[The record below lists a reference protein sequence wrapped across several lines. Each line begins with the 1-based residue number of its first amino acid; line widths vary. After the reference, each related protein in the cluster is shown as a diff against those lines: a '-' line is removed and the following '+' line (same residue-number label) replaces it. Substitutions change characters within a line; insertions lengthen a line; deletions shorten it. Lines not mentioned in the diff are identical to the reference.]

1 MEGDNKEM
9 IEDITSLKIKG
20 GIFETETDLPI
31 FEKEKP
37 NNPEQKFSLIYGK
50 NGSGKSTISRGFR
63 KITGAEELQIESME
77 LLDADGSTIVVSEE
91 EKNGIYVFNEEFIED
106 NIKIDDDGLNAIVVM
121 GAVKDVD
128 DKIKKIQPTYEKS
141 LSEVQAQQEVLN
153 KYLDIGNVLCPEYYI
168 NEMQKV
174 LKGDNSWAS
183 RDARIHEKKTN
194 SQVRRDTY
202 TQFVGLHPTKNRDE
216 LIVVYDAT
224 MKKLEAAKSGSKRIE
239 TAVPTLKTFEDKEN
253 DIVNLLKEKIEK
265 PVLSEREKSLFHIL
279 QDNNGNQ
286 RLTNI
291 KTYFAGSQKTTCPFC
306 FQDVDEKY
314 ADDLVQSIE
323 KILSKKV
330 EEHQGKLLKARLS
343 IFEVNLVAF
352 NELSP
357 EKVKE
362 CETKIGVLNSSIE
375 QVNELIN
382 QKIENVY
389 EPILNEGFCLKNKY
403 DECVASLEEL
413 EKARKDY
420 NEKATDTKPLI
431 NELTD
436 VNNEIAYYDLKELYE
451 KYQKQIAEKKT
462 EEEKSNK
469 LNQTANDLRK
479 QIEVLEQEKKNAR
492 IAMKAINDDL
502 AYIFFSKTR
511 LRIDYDHD
519 KYVLY
524 SHERLVE
531 PGNVSVGERNA
542 IGLCYFFNRIMENKD
557 EEKVFN
563 SKYLLVIDDPVSSFD
578 MENRIGILSY
588 LKYKLGQY
596 LKGNDKSKFLLFT
609 HDMQTFYDMR
619 HFVLELLSSKYCV
632 SENKAS
638 KYVRDW
644 ELKNTSVDKID
655 IQKRNEYTALLGTVF
670 DYAKEIDAQYSVSIG
685 NVMRKVMEAFGTF
698 VYKKG
703 MSQLSTDESIMANL
717 SKEDQTY
724 YENLMYRLVLNTGSH
739 MEEKVKTIDDMN
751 FFDYISDADKQ
762 RTARD
767 VICFLYKINPLHVK
781 AHLQDKEN
789 AIEII
794 EAWCK
799 AISV

>member
-1 MEGDNKEM
+1 M
-9 IEDITSLKIKG
+9 IEDIASIKIKG
-20 GIFETETDLPI
+20 GIFEAETDLPI
-31 FEKEKP
+31 FVRENPK
-37 NNPEQKFSLIYGK
+37 NPEQRFSLIYGK

-63 KITGAEELQIESME
+63 KITGAEEPQIESAE
-77 LLDADGSTIVVSEE
+77 VLDASGSTIPVSED
-91 EKNGIYVFNEEFIED
+91 KKDSIYVFNEEFIED
-106 NIKIDDDGLNAIVVM
+106 NIRIDDDGLNAIVVM

-128 DKIKKIQPTYEKS
+128 DEIKKIQPTYKKCLAEA
-141 LSEVQAQQEVLN
+141 QAQQEVLN
-153 KYLDIGNVLCPEYYI
+153 KYLDAENDFCPEYYI

-183 RDARIHEKKTN
+183 RDAKIRNNKTN
-194 SQVRRDTY
+194 SKVRRNTY
-202 TQFVGLHPTKNRDE
+202 SQFIRLLPTKSRDE
-216 LIVVYDAT
+216 LILVYDAM

-239 TAVPTLKTFEDKEN
+239 TTVPTLKSFADTEN

-265 PVLSEREKSLFHIL
+265 PILTEREKSLFHIL
-279 QDNNGNQ
+279 QEDCGNQ
-286 RLTNI
+286 SLTNI
-291 KTYFAGSQKTTCPFC
+291 RTHFAGPQKTTCPFC

-330 EEHQGKLLKARLS
+330 EEHQDKLLRAKLS
-343 IFEVNLVAF
+343 IFDLNLMAF
-352 NELSP
+352 NELSQ

-362 CETKIGVLNSSIE
+362 CEKKIEALNSLIE
-375 QVNELIN
+375 QVNELIDR
-382 QKIENVY
+382 KIENVY
-389 EPILNEGFCLKNKY
+389 NPILNEGFCLKNKY
-403 DECVASLEEL
+403 DECLASLEEL
-413 EKARKDY
+413 EKARKEF
-420 NEKATDTKPLI
+420 NEKATDTTPLI
-431 NELTD
+431 NELIK
-436 VNNEIAYYDLKELYE
+436 VNNEIAYYDLKEPHEKYE
-451 KYQKQIAEKKT
+451 KRL
-462 EEEKSNK
+462 EEKEIEEDKSKK
-469 LNQTANDLRK
+469 LNQRVNALKK
-479 QIEVLEQEKKNAR
+479 QIDELEQEKKNAR

-557 EEKVFN
+557 EEEVFN

-596 LKGNDKSKFLLFT
+596 LKGNDKSKFLLLT

-619 HFVLELLSSKYCV
+619 HFMLELLSLKYGC
-632 SENKAS
+632 SEGKAGKYARNLELENKNIATID
-638 KYVRDW
+638 VR
-644 ELKNTSVDKID
+644 
-655 IQKRNEYTALLGTVF
+655 KRSEYTVLLGTVF
-670 DYAKEIDAQYSVSIG
+670 DYAKEIDSQYSVSIG

-703 MSQLSTDESIMANL
+703 MSQLSIDKNIMSNF
-717 SKEDQTY
+717 SKEDQAY

-781 AHLQDKEN
+781 AHLQDKED
-789 AIEII
+789 AVETIET
-794 EAWCK
+794 WCK

>member
-1 MEGDNKEM
+1 
-9 IEDITSLKIKG
+9 
-20 GIFETETDLPI
+20 
-31 FEKEKP
+31 
-37 NNPEQKFSLIYGK
+37 
-50 NGSGKSTISRGFR
+50 
-63 KITGAEELQIESME
+63 ME
-77 LLDADGSTIVVSEE
+77 LLDADGSTIEVCEE
-91 EKNGIYVFNEEFIED
+91 EKNNTYVFNEEFIED
-106 NIKIDDDGLNAIVVM
+106 NIKIEDDGLSAIVVM

-128 DKIKKIQPTYEKS
+128 DNIKQIQPTYEKS
-141 LSEVQAQQEVLN
+141 LSEAQAQKEVFN
-153 KYLDIGNVLCPEYYI
+153 KYSDSDNNLCPEYYI
-168 NEMQKV
+168 NKMQEA

-183 RDARIHEKKTN
+183 RDAKIRNNKTN
-194 SQVRRDTY
+194 SKVRRNTY
-202 TQFVGLHPTKNRDE
+202 TQFVELHPTKSRDE
-216 LIVVYDAT
+216 LVLVYDAT

-239 TAVPTLKTFEDKEN
+239 TVVPTLETFEDTEN

-279 QDNNGNQ
+279 QDDNGNQ
-286 RLTNI
+286 KLTNI
-291 KTYFAGSQKTTCPFC
+291 KNHFTGPQKISCPFC

-389 EPILNEGFCLKNKY
+389 KPILNEGFCLKNKY

-413 EKARKDY
+413 EEARKSF
-420 NEKATDTKPLI
+420 NEKTTATKPLI
-431 NELTD
+431 KELTN

-479 QIEVLEQEKKNAR
+479 KIEVLEQEKKNAR

-609 HDMQTFYDMR
+609 HDMR
-619 HFVLELLSSKYCV
+619 HFVLELLSSKYK
-632 SENKAS
+632 NGAS

-644 ELKNTSVDKID
+644 ELKNKSVDKID

-670 DYAKEIDAQYSVSIG
+670 DYADAEEIDTQYSVSIG

-703 MSQLSTDESIMANL
+703 MAQLSTDESIMANL
-717 SKEDQTY
+717 SKEDQAY

-751 FFDYISDADKQ
+751 FFDYISDADKR

-781 AHLQDKEN
+781 AHLQGKEN
-789 AIEII
+789 AVEKIEM
-794 EAWCK
+794 WCE
-799 AISV
+799 AISA

>member
-1 MEGDNKEM
+1 M
-9 IEDITSLKIKG
+9 IEDIASIKIKG

-31 FEKEKP
+31 FEKEKTQKP
-37 NNPEQKFSLIYGK
+37 NFSLIYGK

-63 KITGAEELQIESME
+63 KITGDEELQIESME
-77 LLDADGSTIVVSEE
+77 LLDADGSTIEVCEE
-91 EKNGIYVFNEEFIED
+91 EKNNTYVFNEEFIED
-106 NIKIDDDGLNAIVVM
+106 NIKIEDDGLSAIVVM

-128 DKIKKIQPTYEKS
+128 DNIKQIQPTYEKS
-141 LSEVQAQQEVLN
+141 LSEAQAQKEVFN
-153 KYLDIGNVLCPEYYI
+153 KYSDSDNNLCPEYYI
-168 NEMQKV
+168 NKMQEA

-183 RDARIHEKKTN
+183 RDAKIRNNKTN
-194 SQVRRDTY
+194 SKVRRNTY
-202 TQFVGLHPTKNRDE
+202 TQFVELHPTKSRDE
-216 LIVVYDAT
+216 LVLVYDAT

-239 TAVPTLKTFEDKEN
+239 TVVPTLETFEDIEN

-279 QDNNGNQ
+279 QDDNGNQ
-286 RLTNI
+286 KLTNI
-291 KTYFAGSQKTTCPFC
+291 KNHFTGPQKITCPFC

-389 EPILNEGFCLKNKY
+389 KPILNEGFCLKNKY

-413 EKARKDY
+413 EEARKSF
-420 NEKATDTKPLI
+420 NEKTTATKPLI
-431 NELTD
+431 KELTN

-479 QIEVLEQEKKNAR
+479 KIEVLEQEKKNAR

-524 SHERLVE
+524 SLERLVE

-619 HFVLELLSSKYCV
+619 HFVLELLSSKYK
-632 SENKAS
+632 NGAS

-644 ELKNTSVDKID
+644 ELKNKSVDKID

-670 DYAKEIDAQYSVSIG
+670 DYADAEEIDTQYSVSIG

-703 MSQLSTDESIMANL
+703 MAQLSTDESIMANL
-717 SKEDQTY
+717 SKEDQAY

-751 FFDYISDADKQ
+751 FFDYISDADKR

-781 AHLQDKEN
+781 AHLQGKEN
-789 AIEII
+789 AVEKIEM
-794 EAWCK
+794 WCE
-799 AISV
+799 AISA

>member
-1 MEGDNKEM
+1 M
-9 IEDITSLKIKG
+9 IEDIASIKIKG
-20 GIFETETDLPI
+20 GIFEAETDLPI
-31 FEKEKP
+31 FVRENPK
-37 NNPEQKFSLIYGK
+37 NPEQRFSLIYGK

-63 KITGAEELQIESME
+63 KITGAEEPQIESAE
-77 LLDADGSTIVVSEE
+77 VLDASGSTIPVSED
-91 EKNGIYVFNEEFIED
+91 KKDSIYVFNEEFIED
-106 NIKIDDDGLNAIVVM
+106 NIRIDDDGLNAIVVM

-128 DKIKKIQPTYEKS
+128 DEIKKIQPTYEKC
-141 LSEVQAQQEVLN
+141 LAEAQAQQEVLN
-153 KYLDIGNVLCPEYYI
+153 KYLDAENDFCPEYYI

-183 RDARIHEKKTN
+183 RDAKIRNNKTN
-194 SQVRRDTY
+194 SKVRRNTY
-202 TQFVGLHPTKNRDE
+202 SQFIRLLPTKSRDE
-216 LIVVYDAT
+216 LILVYDAM

-239 TAVPTLKTFEDKEN
+239 TTVPTLKSFADTEN

-265 PVLSEREKSLFHIL
+265 PILTEREKSLFHIL
-279 QDNNGNQ
+279 QEDCGNQ
-286 RLTNI
+286 SLTNI
-291 KTYFAGSQKTTCPFC
+291 RTHFAGPQKTTCPFC

-330 EEHQGKLLKARLS
+330 EEHQDKLLRAKLS
-343 IFEVNLVAF
+343 IFDLNLMAF
-352 NELSP
+352 NELSQ

-362 CETKIGVLNSSIE
+362 CEKKIEALNSLIE
-375 QVNELIN
+375 QVNELIDR
-382 QKIENVY
+382 KIENVY
-389 EPILNEGFCLKNKY
+389 NPILNEGFCLKNKY
-403 DECVASLEEL
+403 DECLASLEEL
-413 EKARKDY
+413 EKARKEF
-420 NEKATDTKPLI
+420 NEKATDTTPLI
-431 NELTD
+431 NELIK
-436 VNNEIAYYDLKELYE
+436 VNNEIAYYDLKEPHEKYE
-451 KYQKQIAEKKT
+451 KRL
-462 EEEKSNK
+462 EEKEIEEDKSKK
-469 LNQTANDLRK
+469 LNQRVNALKK
-479 QIEVLEQEKKNAR
+479 QIDELEQEKKNAR

-557 EEKVFN
+557 EEEVFN

-596 LKGNDKSKFLLFT
+596 LKGNDKSKFLLLT

-619 HFVLELLSSKYCV
+619 HFMLELLSLKYGC
-632 SENKAS
+632 SEGKAGKYARNLELENKNIATID
-638 KYVRDW
+638 VR
-644 ELKNTSVDKID
+644 
-655 IQKRNEYTALLGTVF
+655 KRSEYTVLLGTVF
-670 DYAKEIDAQYSVSIG
+670 DYAKEIDSQYSVSIG

-703 MSQLSTDESIMANL
+703 MSQLSIDKNIMSNF
-717 SKEDQTY
+717 SKEDQAY

-781 AHLQDKEN
+781 AHLQDKED
-789 AIEII
+789 AVETIET
-794 EAWCK
+794 WCK

>member
-1 MEGDNKEM
+1 M
-9 IEDITSLKIKG
+9 IEDIASIKIKG
-20 GIFETETDLPI
+20 GIFEAETDLPI
-31 FEKEKP
+31 FVRENPK
-37 NNPEQKFSLIYGK
+37 NPEQRFSLIYGK

-63 KITGAEELQIESME
+63 KITGAEEPQIESAE
-77 LLDADGSTIVVSEE
+77 VLDASGSTIPVSED
-91 EKNGIYVFNEEFIED
+91 KKDSIYVFNEEFIED
-106 NIKIDDDGLNAIVVM
+106 NIRIDDDGLNAIVVM

-128 DKIKKIQPTYEKS
+128 DEIKKIQPTYEKC
-141 LSEVQAQQEVLN
+141 LAEAQAQQEVLN
-153 KYLDIGNVLCPEYYI
+153 KYLDAENDFCPEYYI

-183 RDARIHEKKTN
+183 RDAKIRNNKTN
-194 SQVRRDTY
+194 SKVRRNTY
-202 TQFVGLHPTKNRDE
+202 SQFIRLLPTKSRDE
-216 LIVVYDAT
+216 LILVYDAM
-224 MKKLEAAKSGSKRIE
+224 MKKLEVAKSGSKRIE
-239 TAVPTLKTFEDKEN
+239 TTVPTLKSFADTEN

-265 PVLSEREKSLFHIL
+265 PILTEREKSLFHIL
-279 QDNNGNQ
+279 QEDCGNQ
-286 RLTNI
+286 SLTNI
-291 KTYFAGSQKTTCPFC
+291 RTHFAGPQKTTCPFC

-330 EEHQGKLLKARLS
+330 EEHQDKLLRAKLS
-343 IFEVNLVAF
+343 IFDLNLMAF
-352 NELSP
+352 NELSQ

-362 CETKIGVLNSSIE
+362 CEKKIEALNSLIE
-375 QVNELIN
+375 QVNELIDR
-382 QKIENVY
+382 KIENVY
-389 EPILNEGFCLKNKY
+389 NPILNEGFCLKNKY
-403 DECVASLEEL
+403 DECLASLEEL
-413 EKARKDY
+413 EKARKEF
-420 NEKATDTKPLI
+420 NEKATDTTPLI
-431 NELTD
+431 NELIK
-436 VNNEIAYYDLKELYE
+436 VNNEIAYYDLKEPHEKYE
-451 KYQKQIAEKKT
+451 KRL
-462 EEEKSNK
+462 EEKEIEEDKSKK
-469 LNQTANDLRK
+469 LNQRVNALKK
-479 QIEVLEQEKKNAR
+479 QIDELEQEKKNAR

-557 EEKVFN
+557 EEEVFN

-596 LKGNDKSKFLLFT
+596 LKGNDKSKFLLLT

-619 HFVLELLSSKYCV
+619 HFMLELLSLKYGC
-632 SENKAS
+632 SEGKAGKYARNLELENKNIATID
-638 KYVRDW
+638 VR
-644 ELKNTSVDKID
+644 
-655 IQKRNEYTALLGTVF
+655 KRSEYTVLLGTVF
-670 DYAKEIDAQYSVSIG
+670 DYAKEIDSQYSVSIG

-703 MSQLSTDESIMANL
+703 MSQLSIDKNIMSNF
-717 SKEDQTY
+717 SKEDQAY

-781 AHLQDKEN
+781 AHLQDKED
-789 AIEII
+789 AVETIET
-794 EAWCK
+794 WCK

>member
-1 MEGDNKEM
+1 MEGDNEDM
-9 IEDITSLKIKG
+9 IEDIASIKIRG

-31 FEKEKP
+31 FEKEKTQKP
-37 NNPEQKFSLIYGK
+37 NFSLIYGK

-63 KITGAEELQIESME
+63 KLTGDEELQIESME
-77 LLDADGSTIVVSEE
+77 LLDADGSTIEVCEE
-91 EKNGIYVFNEEFIED
+91 EKNNTYVFNEEFIED
-106 NIKIDDDGLNAIVVM
+106 NIKIEDDGLSAIVVM

-128 DKIKKIQPTYEKS
+128 DNIKQIQPTYEKS
-141 LSEVQAQQEVLN
+141 LSEAQAQKEVFN
-153 KYLDIGNVLCPEYYI
+153 KYSDSDNNLCPEYYI
-168 NEMQKV
+168 NKMQEA

-183 RDARIHEKKTN
+183 RDAKIRNNKTN
-194 SQVRRDTY
+194 SKVRRNTY
-202 TQFVGLHPTKNRDE
+202 TQFVELHPTKSRDE
-216 LIVVYDAT
+216 LVLVYDAT

-239 TAVPTLKTFEDKEN
+239 TVVPTLETFEDTEN

-279 QDNNGNQ
+279 QDDNGNQ
-286 RLTNI
+286 KLTNI
-291 KTYFAGSQKTTCPFC
+291 KNHFTGPQKISCPFC

-389 EPILNEGFCLKNKY
+389 KPILNEGFCLKNKY

-413 EKARKDY
+413 EEARKSF
-420 NEKATDTKPLI
+420 NEKTTATKPLI
-431 NELTD
+431 KELTN

-479 QIEVLEQEKKNAR
+479 KIEVLEQEKKNAR

-619 HFVLELLSSKYCV
+619 HFVLELLSSKYK
-632 SENKAS
+632 NGAS

-644 ELKNTSVDKID
+644 ELKNKSVDKID

-670 DYAKEIDAQYSVSIG
+670 DYADAEEIDTQYSVSIG

-703 MSQLSTDESIMANL
+703 MAQLSTDESIMANL
-717 SKEDQTY
+717 SKEDQAY

-751 FFDYISDADKQ
+751 FFDYISDADKR

-767 VICFLYKINPLHVK
+767 VICFLYKINSLHVK
-781 AHLQDKEN
+781 AHLQGKEN
-789 AIEII
+789 AVEKIEM
-794 EAWCK
+794 WCE
-799 AISV
+799 AISA

>member
-1 MEGDNKEM
+1 MEGDNEDM
-9 IEDITSLKIKG
+9 IEDIASIKIKG

-31 FEKEKP
+31 FEKEKTQKP
-37 NNPEQKFSLIYGK
+37 NFSLIYGK

-63 KITGAEELQIESME
+63 KITGDEELQIESME
-77 LLDADGSTIVVSEE
+77 LLDADGSTIEVCEE
-91 EKNGIYVFNEEFIED
+91 EKNNTYVFNEEFIED
-106 NIKIDDDGLNAIVVM
+106 NIKIEDDGLSAIVVM
-121 GAVKDVD
+121 GAVKDVA
-128 DKIKKIQPTYEKS
+128 DKIKQIQPTYEKS
-141 LSEVQAQQEVLN
+141 LSEAQAQKEVFN
-153 KYLDIGNVLCPEYYI
+153 KYSDSDNNLCPEYYI
-168 NEMQKV
+168 NKMQEA

-183 RDARIHEKKTN
+183 RDAKIRNNKTN
-194 SQVRRDTY
+194 SKVRRNTY
-202 TQFVGLHPTKNRDE
+202 TQFVELHPTKSRDE
-216 LIVVYDAT
+216 LVLVYDAT

-239 TAVPTLKTFEDKEN
+239 TVVPTLETFEDTEN

-279 QDNNGNQ
+279 QDDNGNQ
-286 RLTNI
+286 KLTNI
-291 KTYFAGSQKTTCPFC
+291 KNHFTGPQKTTCPFC

-389 EPILNEGFCLKNKY
+389 KPILNEGFCLKNKY

-413 EKARKDY
+413 EEARKAF
-420 NEKATDTKPLI
+420 NEKTTATKPLI
-431 NELTD
+431 KELTN

-619 HFVLELLSSKYCV
+619 HFVLELLSSKYK
-632 SENKAS
+632 NGAS

-644 ELKNTSVDKID
+644 ELKNKSVDKID

-670 DYAKEIDAQYSVSIG
+670 DYADAEEIDTQYSVSIG

-703 MSQLSTDESIMANL
+703 MAQLSTDESIMANL
-717 SKEDQTY
+717 SKEDQAY

-751 FFDYISDADKQ
+751 FFDYISDADKR

-781 AHLQDKEN
+781 AHLQGKEN
-789 AIEII
+789 AVEKIEM
-794 EAWCK
+794 WCE

>member
-1 MEGDNKEM
+1 M
-9 IEDITSLKIKG
+9 IEDIASIKIKG

-31 FEKEKP
+31 FEKEKTQKP
-37 NNPEQKFSLIYGK
+37 NFSLIYGK

-63 KITGAEELQIESME
+63 KITGDEELQIESME
-77 LLDADGSTIVVSEE
+77 LLDADGSSIEVCEE
-91 EKNGIYVFNEEFIED
+91 EKNNTYVFNEEFIED
-106 NIKIDDDGLNAIVVM
+106 NIKIEDDGLSAIVVM

-128 DKIKKIQPTYEKS
+128 DKIKQIQPTYEKS
-141 LSEVQAQQEVLN
+141 LSEAQAQKEVFN
-153 KYLDIGNVLCPEYYI
+153 KYSDSDNNLCPEYYI
-168 NEMQKV
+168 NKMQEA

-183 RDARIHEKKTN
+183 RDAKIRNNKTN
-194 SQVRRDTY
+194 SKVRRNTY
-202 TQFVGLHPTKNRDE
+202 TQFVELHPTKSRDE
-216 LIVVYDAT
+216 LVLVYDAT

-239 TAVPTLKTFEDKEN
+239 TVVPTLETFEDTEN

-279 QDNNGNQ
+279 QDDNGNQ
-286 RLTNI
+286 KLTNI
-291 KTYFAGSQKTTCPFC
+291 KNHFTGPQKTTCPFC

-389 EPILNEGFCLKNKY
+389 KPILNEGFCLKNKY

-413 EKARKDY
+413 EEARKAF
-420 NEKATDTKPLI
+420 NEKTTATKPLI
-431 NELTD
+431 KELTN

-619 HFVLELLSSKYCV
+619 HFVLELLSSKYKNGV
-632 SENKAS
+632 S

-644 ELKNTSVDKID
+644 ELKNKSVDKID

-670 DYAKEIDAQYSVSIG
+670 DYADAEEIDTQYSVSIG

-703 MSQLSTDESIMANL
+703 MAQLSTDESIMANL
-717 SKEDQTY
+717 SKEDQAY

-751 FFDYISDADKQ
+751 FFDYISDADKR

-781 AHLQDKEN
+781 AHLQGKEN
-789 AIEII
+789 AVEKIEM
-794 EAWCK
+794 WCE

>member
-1 MEGDNKEM
+1 M
-9 IEDITSLKIKG
+9 IEDIASIKIKG

-31 FEKEKP
+31 FEKEKTQKP
-37 NNPEQKFSLIYGK
+37 NFSLIYGK

-63 KITGAEELQIESME
+63 KITGDEELQIESME
-77 LLDADGSTIVVSEE
+77 LLDADGSTIEVCEE
-91 EKNGIYVFNEEFIED
+91 EKNNTYVFNEEFIED
-106 NIKIDDDGLNAIVVM
+106 NIKIEDDGLSAIVVM

-128 DKIKKIQPTYEKS
+128 DNIKQIQPTYEKS
-141 LSEVQAQQEVLN
+141 LSEAQAQKEVFN
-153 KYLDIGNVLCPEYYI
+153 KYSDSDNNLCPEYYI
-168 NEMQKV
+168 NKMQEA

-183 RDARIHEKKTN
+183 RDAKIRNNKTN
-194 SQVRRDTY
+194 SKVRRNTY
-202 TQFVGLHPTKNRDE
+202 TQFVELHPTKSRDE
-216 LIVVYDAT
+216 LVLVYDAT

-239 TAVPTLKTFEDKEN
+239 TVVPTLETFEDIEN

-279 QDNNGNQ
+279 QDDNGNQ
-286 RLTNI
+286 KLTNI
-291 KTYFAGSQKTTCPFC
+291 KNHFTGPQKITCPFC

-389 EPILNEGFCLKNKY
+389 KPILNEGFCLKNKY

-413 EKARKDY
+413 EEARKSF
-420 NEKATDTKPLI
+420 NEKTTATKPLI
-431 NELTD
+431 KELTN

-479 QIEVLEQEKKNAR
+479 KIEVLEQEKKNAR

-619 HFVLELLSSKYCV
+619 HFVLELLSSKYK
-632 SENKAS
+632 NGAS

-644 ELKNTSVDKID
+644 ELKNKSVDKID

-670 DYAKEIDAQYSVSIG
+670 DYADAEEIDTQYSVSIG

-703 MSQLSTDESIMANL
+703 MAQLSTDESIMANL
-717 SKEDQTY
+717 SKEDQAY

-751 FFDYISDADKQ
+751 FFDYISDADKR

-781 AHLQDKEN
+781 AHLQGKEN
-789 AIEII
+789 AVEKIEM
-794 EAWCK
+794 WCE
-799 AISV
+799 AISA

>member
-1 MEGDNKEM
+1 MEGDNEDM
-9 IEDITSLKIKG
+9 IEDIASIKIRG

-31 FEKEKP
+31 FEKEKTQKP
-37 NNPEQKFSLIYGK
+37 NFSLIYGK

-63 KITGAEELQIESME
+63 KLTGDEELQIESME
-77 LLDADGSTIVVSEE
+77 LLDADGSTIEVCEE
-91 EKNGIYVFNEEFIED
+91 EKNNTYVFNEEFIED
-106 NIKIDDDGLNAIVVM
+106 NIKIEDDGLSAIVVM

-128 DKIKKIQPTYEKS
+128 DNIKQIQPTYEKS
-141 LSEVQAQQEVLN
+141 LSEAQAQKEVFN
-153 KYLDIGNVLCPEYYI
+153 KYSDSDNNLCPEYYI
-168 NEMQKV
+168 NKMQEA

-183 RDARIHEKKTN
+183 RDAKIRNNKTN
-194 SQVRRDTY
+194 SKVRRNTY
-202 TQFVGLHPTKNRDE
+202 TQFVELHPTKSRDE
-216 LIVVYDAT
+216 LVLVYDAT

-239 TAVPTLKTFEDKEN
+239 TVVPTLETFEDTEN

-279 QDNNGNQ
+279 QDDNGNQ
-286 RLTNI
+286 KLTNI
-291 KTYFAGSQKTTCPFC
+291 KNHFTGPQKISCPFC

-389 EPILNEGFCLKNKY
+389 KPILNEGFCLKNKY

-413 EKARKDY
+413 EEARKSF
-420 NEKATDTKPLI
+420 NEKTTATKPLI
-431 NELTD
+431 KELTN

-479 QIEVLEQEKKNAR
+479 KIEVLEQEKKNAR

-619 HFVLELLSSKYCV
+619 HFVLELLSSKYK
-632 SENKAS
+632 NGAS

-644 ELKNTSVDKID
+644 ELKNKSVDKID
-655 IQKRNEYTALLGTVF
+655 IQKRNEYTVLLGTVF
-670 DYAKEIDAQYSVSIG
+670 DYADAEEIDTQYSVSIG

-703 MSQLSTDESIMANL
+703 MAQLSTDESIMANL
-717 SKEDQTY
+717 SKEDQAY

-751 FFDYISDADKQ
+751 FFDYISDADKR

-781 AHLQDKEN
+781 AHLQGKEN
-789 AIEII
+789 AVEKIEM
-794 EAWCK
+794 WCE
-799 AISV
+799 AISA

>member
-1 MEGDNKEM
+1 M
-9 IEDITSLKIKG
+9 IEDIASIKIKG

-31 FEKEKP
+31 FEKEKTQKP
-37 NNPEQKFSLIYGK
+37 NFSLIYGK

-63 KITGAEELQIESME
+63 KITGDEELQIESME
-77 LLDADGSTIVVSEE
+77 LLDADGSTIEVCEE
-91 EKNGIYVFNEEFIED
+91 EKNNTYVFNEEFIED
-106 NIKIDDDGLNAIVVM
+106 NIKIEDDGLSAIVVM

-128 DKIKKIQPTYEKS
+128 DKIKQIQPTYEKS
-141 LSEVQAQQEVLN
+141 LSEAQAQKEVFN
-153 KYLDIGNVLCPEYYI
+153 KYSDSDNNLCPEYYI
-168 NEMQKV
+168 NKMQEA

-183 RDARIHEKKTN
+183 RDAKIRNNKTN
-194 SQVRRDTY
+194 SKVRRNTY
-202 TQFVGLHPTKNRDE
+202 TQFVELHPTKSRDE
-216 LIVVYDAT
+216 LVLVYDAT

-239 TAVPTLKTFEDKEN
+239 TVVPTLETFEDTEN

-279 QDNNGNQ
+279 QDDNGNQ
-286 RLTNI
+286 KLTNI
-291 KTYFAGSQKTTCPFC
+291 KNHFTGPQKTTCPFC

-389 EPILNEGFCLKNKY
+389 KPILNEGFCLKNKY

-413 EKARKDY
+413 EEARKAF
-420 NEKATDTKPLI
+420 NEKTTATKPLI
-431 NELTD
+431 KELTN

-619 HFVLELLSSKYCV
+619 HFVLELLSSKYK
-632 SENKAS
+632 NGAS

-644 ELKNTSVDKID
+644 ELKNKSVDKID

-670 DYAKEIDAQYSVSIG
+670 DYADAEEIDTQYSVSIG

-703 MSQLSTDESIMANL
+703 MAQLSTDESIMANL
-717 SKEDQTY
+717 SKEDQAY

-751 FFDYISDADKQ
+751 FFDYISDADKR

-781 AHLQDKEN
+781 AHLQGKEN
-789 AIEII
+789 AVEKIEM
-794 EAWCK
+794 WCE

>member
-1 MEGDNKEM
+1 MEGDNEDM
-9 IEDITSLKIKG
+9 IEDIASIKIKG

-31 FEKEKP
+31 FEKEKTQKP
-37 NNPEQKFSLIYGK
+37 NFSLIYGK

-63 KITGAEELQIESME
+63 KITGDEELQIESME
-77 LLDADGSTIVVSEE
+77 LLDADGSTIEVCEE
-91 EKNGIYVFNEEFIED
+91 EKNNTYVFNEEFIED
-106 NIKIDDDGLNAIVVM
+106 NIKIEDDGLSAIVVM

-128 DKIKKIQPTYEKS
+128 DNIKQIQPTYEKS
-141 LSEVQAQQEVLN
+141 LSEAQAQKEVFN
-153 KYLDIGNVLCPEYYI
+153 KYSDSDNNLCPEYYI
-168 NEMQKV
+168 NKMQEA

-183 RDARIHEKKTN
+183 RDAKIRNNKTN
-194 SQVRRDTY
+194 SKVRRNTY
-202 TQFVGLHPTKNRDE
+202 TQFVELHPTKSRDE
-216 LIVVYDAT
+216 LVLVYDAT

-239 TAVPTLKTFEDKEN
+239 TVVPTLETFEDTEN

-279 QDNNGNQ
+279 QDDNGNQ
-286 RLTNI
+286 KMTNI
-291 KTYFAGSQKTTCPFC
+291 KNHFTGPQKITCPFC

-389 EPILNEGFCLKNKY
+389 KPILNEGFCLKNKY

-413 EKARKDY
+413 EEARKSF
-420 NEKATDTKPLI
+420 NEKTTATKPLI
-431 NELTD
+431 KELTN

-479 QIEVLEQEKKNAR
+479 KIEVLEQEKKNAR

-619 HFVLELLSSKYCV
+619 HFVLELLSSKYK
-632 SENKAS
+632 NGAS

-644 ELKNTSVDKID
+644 ELKNKSVDKID

-670 DYAKEIDAQYSVSIG
+670 DYADAEEIDTQYSVSIG

-703 MSQLSTDESIMANL
+703 MAQLSTDESIMANL
-717 SKEDQTY
+717 SKEDQAY

-751 FFDYISDADKQ
+751 FFDYISDADKR

-781 AHLQDKEN
+781 AHLQGKEN
-789 AIEII
+789 AVEKIEM
-794 EAWCK
+794 WCE
-799 AISV
+799 AISA

>member
-1 MEGDNKEM
+1 M
-9 IEDITSLKIKG
+9 IEDIASIKIKG

-31 FEKEKP
+31 FEKEKTKNP
-37 NNPEQKFSLIYGK
+37 NFSLIYGK

-63 KITGAEELQIESME
+63 KITGDEELQIESME
-77 LLDADGSTIVVSEE
+77 LLDADGSTIEVCEE
-91 EKNGIYVFNEEFIED
+91 EKNNTYVFNEEFIED
-106 NIKIDDDGLNAIVVM
+106 NIKIEDDGLSAIVVM

-128 DKIKKIQPTYEKS
+128 DKIKQIQPTYEKS
-141 LSEVQAQQEVLN
+141 LSEAQAQQEVFN
-153 KYLDIGNVLCPEYYI
+153 KYLDSGNNLCPEYYI
-168 NEMQKV
+168 NKMQEA

-183 RDARIHEKKTN
+183 RDTKIRNNKTN
-194 SQVRRDTY
+194 SKVRRDTY
-202 TQFVGLHPTKNRDE
+202 TQFVELHPTKSRDE
-216 LIVVYDAT
+216 LVLVYDAT

-239 TAVPTLKTFEDKEN
+239 TVVPTLKTFEDTEN

-291 KTYFAGSQKTTCPFC
+291 KTHFTGPQKTTCPFC

-330 EEHQGKLLKARLS
+330 EEHQGKLLKAGLS

-389 EPILNEGFCLKNKY
+389 KPILNEGFCLKNKY

-413 EKARKDY
+413 EEARKAF
-420 NEKATDTKPLI
+420 NEKNTDTKPLI
-431 NELTD
+431 KELTN

-557 EEKVFN
+557 EERVFD

-619 HFVLELLSSKYCV
+619 HFVLELLSSKYKK
-632 SENKAS
+632 EAS

-644 ELKNTSVDKID
+644 ELKNKSVDKID
-655 IQKRNEYTALLGTVF
+655 VQKRNEYTALLGTVF
-670 DYAKEIDAQYSVSIG
+670 DYADAEEIDTQYSVSIG

-703 MSQLSTDESIMANL
+703 MAQLSTDESIMANL
-717 SKEDQTY
+717 SKEDQAY
-724 YENLMYRLVLNTGSH
+724 YENLMYRLVLNMGSY

-781 AHLQDKEN
+781 AHLQGKEN
-789 AIEII
+789 AVEKIET
-794 EAWCK
+794 WCE
-799 AISV
+799 AISVREI

>member
-1 MEGDNKEM
+1 MEGDNEDM
-9 IEDITSLKIKG
+9 IEDIASIKIKG

-31 FEKEKP
+31 FEKEKTQKP
-37 NNPEQKFSLIYGK
+37 NFSLIYGK

-63 KITGAEELQIESME
+63 KITGDEELQIESME
-77 LLDADGSTIVVSEE
+77 LLDADGSTIEVCEE
-91 EKNGIYVFNEEFIED
+91 EKNNIYVFNEEFIED
-106 NIKIDDDGLNAIVVM
+106 NIKIEDDGLSAIVVM

-128 DKIKKIQPTYEKS
+128 DKIKQIQPTYEKS
-141 LSEVQAQQEVLN
+141 LSEAQAQQEVFN
-153 KYLDIGNVLCPEYYI
+153 KYKDSGNNLCPEYYI
-168 NEMQKV
+168 NKMQEA

-183 RDARIHEKKTN
+183 RDAKIRNNKTN
-194 SQVRRDTY
+194 SKVRRDTY
-202 TQFVGLHPTKNRDE
+202 TQFVELHPTKSRDE
-216 LIVVYDAT
+216 LVLVYDAT

-239 TAVPTLKTFEDKEN
+239 TVVPTLETFEDTEN

-279 QDNNGNQ
+279 QDDNGNQ
-286 RLTNI
+286 KLTNI
-291 KTYFAGSQKTTCPFC
+291 KNHFTGPQKTTCPFC

-375 QVNELIN
+375 QVNKLIN

-389 EPILNEGFCLKNKY
+389 KPILNEGFCLKNKY

-413 EKARKDY
+413 EEARKAF
-420 NEKATDTKPLI
+420 NEKTTDTKPLI
-431 NELTD
+431 KELTN

-619 HFVLELLSSKYCV
+619 HFVLELLSFKY
-632 SENKAS
+632 KKGAS

-644 ELKNTSVDKID
+644 ELKNKSVDKID
-655 IQKRNEYTALLGTVF
+655 VQKRNEYTALLGTVF
-670 DYAKEIDAQYSVSIG
+670 DYADAEEIDTQYSVSIG

-703 MSQLSTDESIMANL
+703 MAQLSTDESIMANL
-717 SKEDQTY
+717 SKEDQAY

-762 RTARD
+762 RTAKD

-781 AHLQDKEN
+781 AHLQGKEN
-789 AIEII
+789 AVEKIEM
-794 EAWCK
+794 WCE

>member
-1 MEGDNKEM
+1 MEGDNEDM
-9 IEDITSLKIKG
+9 IEDIASIKIKG

-31 FEKEKP
+31 FEKEKIQKP
-37 NNPEQKFSLIYGK
+37 NFSLIYGK

-63 KITGAEELQIESME
+63 KLTGDEELQIESME
-77 LLDADGSTIVVSEE
+77 LLDADGSTIEVCEE
-91 EKNGIYVFNEEFIED
+91 EKNNTYVFNEEFIED
-106 NIKIDDDGLNAIVVM
+106 NIKIEDDGLSAIVVM

-128 DKIKKIQPTYEKS
+128 DNIKQIQPTYEKS
-141 LSEVQAQQEVLN
+141 LSEAQAQKEVFN
-153 KYLDIGNVLCPEYYI
+153 KYSDSDNNLCPEYYI
-168 NEMQKV
+168 NKMQEA

-183 RDARIHEKKTN
+183 RDAKIRNNKTN
-194 SQVRRDTY
+194 SKVRRNTY
-202 TQFVGLHPTKNRDE
+202 TQFVELHPTKSRDE
-216 LIVVYDAT
+216 LVLVYDAT

-239 TAVPTLKTFEDKEN
+239 TVVPTLETFEDTEN

-279 QDNNGNQ
+279 QDDNGNQ
-286 RLTNI
+286 KLTNI
-291 KTYFAGSQKTTCPFC
+291 KNHFTGPQKITCPFC

-389 EPILNEGFCLKNKY
+389 KPILNEGFCLKNKY

-413 EKARKDY
+413 EEARKSF
-420 NEKATDTKPLI
+420 NEKTTATKPLI
-431 NELTD
+431 KELTN

-479 QIEVLEQEKKNAR
+479 KIEVLEQEKKNAR

-619 HFVLELLSSKYCV
+619 HFVLELLSSKYK
-632 SENKAS
+632 NGAS

-644 ELKNTSVDKID
+644 ELKNKSVDKID

-670 DYAKEIDAQYSVSIG
+670 DYADAEEIDTQYSVSIG

-703 MSQLSTDESIMANL
+703 MAQLSTDESIMANL
-717 SKEDQTY
+717 SKEDQAY

-751 FFDYISDADKQ
+751 FFDYISDADKR

-781 AHLQDKEN
+781 AHLQGKEN
-789 AIEII
+789 AVEKIEM
-794 EAWCK
+794 WCE
-799 AISV
+799 AISA

>member
-1 MEGDNKEM
+1 ML
-9 IEDITSLKIKG
+9 EDIVSIKIKG
-20 GIFETETDLPI
+20 GIFEIETDLPI
-31 FEKEKP
+31 FAKEKS
-37 NNPEQKFSLIYGK
+37 NNPEKRFSLIYGK

-63 KITGAEELQIESME
+63 KITGAEEPQIESVE
-77 LLDADGSTIVVSEE
+77 LLDAVGSTIAVSEE
-91 EKNGIYVFNEEFIED
+91 EKNNIYVFNEEFIEN

-121 GAVKDVD
+121 GAVKEVD
-128 DKIKKIQPTYEKS
+128 DKIKKIQPMYEKR
-141 LSEVQAQQEVLN
+141 LAEAQAQQEVLN
-153 KYLDIGNVLCPEYYI
+153 KYLDCGNDSCPEYYI

-174 LKGDNSWAS
+174 LKGDDSWAS
-183 RDARIHEKKTN
+183 RDAWIHEKKTN

-202 TQFVGLHPTKNRDE
+202 TQFIGLHPIKRRDE
-216 LIVVYDAT
+216 LVVVYDAT
-224 MKKLEAAKSGSKRIE
+224 MKKLEAAKNGSKRIE
-239 TAVPTLKTFEDKEN
+239 TAVPTLRAFVDTES
-253 DIVNLLKEKIEK
+253 DIINLLKEKIEK
-265 PVLSEREKSLFHIL
+265 PVLTEREKSLFHIL
-279 QDNNGNQ
+279 QDDNGNQ
-286 RLTNI
+286 RLTAI
-291 KTYFAGSQKTTCPFC
+291 RTYFTGHHKNTCPFC
-306 FQDVDEKY
+306 FQDVDDKY
-314 ADDLVQSIE
+314 AEELVQSVE

-330 EEHQGKLLKARLS
+330 EEHQDKLSRARLS

-352 NELSP
+352 SELSP
-357 EKVKE
+357 EMIKE
-362 CETKIGVLNSSIE
+362 CEKKIEVLNTSIE

-382 QKIENVY
+382 QKIDNVY

-403 DECVASLEEL
+403 DECLASLEEM
-413 EKARKDY
+413 EKARKEF
-420 NEKATDTKPLI
+420 NEKATDTNPLI
-431 NELTD
+431 KELTN

-451 KYQKQIAEKKT
+451 KYEKRLAEKKT
-462 EEEKSNK
+462 EEDRFNK
-469 LNQTANDLRK
+469 LNQTANDLKK
-479 QIEVLEQEKKNAR
+479 QIDELEREKKNAR

-557 EEKVFN
+557 EEDVFN
-563 SKYLLVIDDPVSSFD
+563 SRYLLVIDDPVSSFD

-596 LKGNDKSKFLLFT
+596 LKGNDKSKFLLLT
-609 HDMQTFYDMR
+609 HDMQTFYDVR
-619 HFVLELLSSKYCV
+619 HFMNELLISKYGC
-632 SENKAS
+632 SES
-638 KYVRDW
+638 STDKYVRNL
-644 ELKNTSVDKID
+644 ELENKNVATID
-655 IQKRNEYTALLGTVF
+655 VRKRSEYTVLLGLVF
-670 DYAKEIDAQYSVSIG
+670 DYAKNIDAQYSVSIG

-703 MSQLSTDESIMANL
+703 MSQLSTDENIMSKL
-717 SKEDQTY
+717 SKEDRAY
-724 YENLMYRLVLNTGSH
+724 FENLMYRLVLNTGSH

-789 AIEII
+789 VEDII
-794 EAWCK
+794 ETWCD

>member
-1 MEGDNKEM
+1 M
-9 IEDITSLKIKG
+9 IEDIASIKIKG

-31 FEKEKP
+31 FEKEKTQKP
-37 NNPEQKFSLIYGK
+37 NFSLIYGK

-63 KITGAEELQIESME
+63 KITGDEELQIESME
-77 LLDADGSTIVVSEE
+77 LLDADGSTIEVCEE
-91 EKNGIYVFNEEFIED
+91 EKNNTYVFNEEFIED
-106 NIKIDDDGLNAIVVM
+106 NIKIEDDGLSAIVVM

-128 DKIKKIQPTYEKS
+128 DKIKQIQPTYEKS
-141 LSEVQAQQEVLN
+141 LSEAQAQKEVFN
-153 KYLDIGNVLCPEYYI
+153 KYSDSDNNLCPEYYI
-168 NEMQKV
+168 NKMQEA

-183 RDARIHEKKTN
+183 RDAKIRNNKTN
-194 SQVRRDTY
+194 SKVRRNTY
-202 TQFVGLHPTKNRDE
+202 TQFVELYPTKSRDE
-216 LIVVYDAT
+216 LVLVYDAT

-239 TAVPTLKTFEDKEN
+239 TVVPTLETFEDTEN

-279 QDNNGNQ
+279 QDDNGNQ
-286 RLTNI
+286 KLTNI
-291 KTYFAGSQKTTCPFC
+291 KNHFTGPQKTTCPFC

-389 EPILNEGFCLKNKY
+389 KPILNEGFCLKNKY

-413 EKARKDY
+413 EEARKAF
-420 NEKATDTKPLI
+420 NEKTTATKPLI
-431 NELTD
+431 KELTN

-619 HFVLELLSSKYCV
+619 HFVLELLSSKYK
-632 SENKAS
+632 NGAS

-644 ELKNTSVDKID
+644 ELKNKSVDKID

-670 DYAKEIDAQYSVSIG
+670 DYADAEEIDTQYSVSIG

-703 MSQLSTDESIMANL
+703 MAQLSTDESIMANL
-717 SKEDQTY
+717 SKEDQAY

-751 FFDYISDADKQ
+751 FFDYISDADKR

-781 AHLQDKEN
+781 AHLQGKEN
-789 AIEII
+789 AVEKIEM
-794 EAWCK
+794 WCE

>member
-1 MEGDNKEM
+1 M
-9 IEDITSLKIKG
+9 IEDIASIKIKG
-20 GIFETETDLPI
+20 GIFEAETDLPI
-31 FEKEKP
+31 FVRENP
-37 NNPEQKFSLIYGK
+37 RNPEQRFSLIYGK

-63 KITGAEELQIESME
+63 KLTGAEESQIESAE
-77 LLDADGSTIVVSEE
+77 VLDASGSIITVSED
-91 EKNGIYVFNEEFIED
+91 EKDSIYVFNEEFIED
-106 NIKIDDDGLNAIVVM
+106 NIRIDDDGLNTIVVM
-121 GAVKDVD
+121 GAVKDAD
-128 DKIKKIQPTYEKS
+128 DKIKKIQPTYEKC
-141 LSEVQAQQEVLN
+141 LAEAQAQQEVLN
-153 KYLDIGNVLCPEYYI
+153 KYLDTENDFCPEYYI

-183 RDARIHEKKTN
+183 RDAKIRNNKTN
-194 SQVRRDTY
+194 SKVRCNTY
-202 TQFVGLHPTKNRDE
+202 SQFIRLHPTKSRDE
-216 LIVVYDAT
+216 LILVYDAM
-224 MKKLEAAKSGSKRIE
+224 MKKLEATKNGSKRIE
-239 TAVPTLKTFEDKEN
+239 TTVPTLKFFADTES
-253 DIVNLLKEKIEK
+253 DIVSLLKEKIEK

-286 RLTNI
+286 RLTDI
-291 KTYFAGSQKTTCPFC
+291 KTYFIGPHKTSCPFC

-343 IFEVNLVAF
+343 IFEVNLMAF
-352 NELSP
+352 NELSQK
-357 EKVKE
+357 KVKE
-362 CETKIGVLNSSIE
+362 CEKKIEVLNSSIE

-403 DECVASLEEL
+403 DECVTSLEEL
-413 EKARKDY
+413 EKARKAF

-431 NELTD
+431 KELTN

-451 KYQKQIAEKKT
+451 KYQKRLEEQEIEKD
-462 EEEKSNK
+462 KSEK
-469 LNQTANDLRK
+469 LNQRANALKK
-479 QIEVLEQEKKNAR
+479 QIDELEQEKKNAH

-557 EEKVFN
+557 EEEVFN

-596 LKGNDKSKFLLFT
+596 LKGNDKTKFLLLT

-619 HFVLELLSSKYCV
+619 HFMLELLSLKYGC
-632 SENKAS
+632 SEGGAGKYARNLELENKNIATID
-638 KYVRDW
+638 VR
-644 ELKNTSVDKID
+644 
-655 IQKRNEYTALLGTVF
+655 KRSEYTVLLGTVF
-670 DYAKEIDAQYSVSIG
+670 DYAKEIDSQYSVSIG

-703 MSQLSTDESIMANL
+703 MSQLSIDKNIMSNF
-717 SKEDQTY
+717 SKEDQAY

-767 VICFLYKINPLHVK
+767 VICYLYKINPLHVK
-781 AHLQDKEN
+781 AHLHDKED
-789 AIEII
+789 AVETIET
-794 EAWCK
+794 WCR

>member
-1 MEGDNKEM
+1 M
-9 IEDITSLKIKG
+9 
-20 GIFETETDLPI
+20 
-31 FEKEKP
+31 
-37 NNPEQKFSLIYGK
+37 
-50 NGSGKSTISRGFR
+50 
-63 KITGAEELQIESME
+63 
-77 LLDADGSTIVVSEE
+77 
-91 EKNGIYVFNEEFIED
+91 
-106 NIKIDDDGLNAIVVM
+106 
-121 GAVKDVD
+121 
-128 DKIKKIQPTYEKS
+128 
-141 LSEVQAQQEVLN
+141 QEA
-153 KYLDIGNVLCPEYYI
+153 
-168 NEMQKV
+168 

-183 RDARIHEKKTN
+183 RDAKIRNNKTN
-194 SQVRRDTY
+194 SKVRRNTY
-202 TQFVGLHPTKNRDE
+202 TQFVELHPTKSRDE
-216 LIVVYDAT
+216 LVLVYDAT

-239 TAVPTLKTFEDKEN
+239 TVVPTLETFEDTEN

-279 QDNNGNQ
+279 QDDNGNQ
-286 RLTNI
+286 KMTNI
-291 KTYFAGSQKTTCPFC
+291 KNHFTGPQKITCPFC

-389 EPILNEGFCLKNKY
+389 KPILNEGFCLKNKY

-413 EKARKDY
+413 EEARKSF
-420 NEKATDTKPLI
+420 NEKTTATKPLI
-431 NELTD
+431 KELTN

-479 QIEVLEQEKKNAR
+479 KIEVLEQEKKNAR

-619 HFVLELLSSKYCV
+619 HFVLELLSSKYK
-632 SENKAS
+632 NGAS

-644 ELKNTSVDKID
+644 ELKNKSVDKID

-670 DYAKEIDAQYSVSIG
+670 DYADAEEIDTQYSVSIG

-703 MSQLSTDESIMANL
+703 MAQLSTDESIMANL
-717 SKEDQTY
+717 SKEDQAY

-751 FFDYISDADKQ
+751 FFDYISDADKR

-781 AHLQDKEN
+781 AHLQGKEN
-789 AIEII
+789 AVEKIEM
-794 EAWCK
+794 WCE
-799 AISV
+799 AISA

>member
-1 MEGDNKEM
+1 MEGDNEDM
-9 IEDITSLKIKG
+9 IEDIASIKIKG

-31 FEKEKP
+31 FEKEKTQKP
-37 NNPEQKFSLIYGK
+37 NFSLIYGK

-63 KITGAEELQIESME
+63 KITGDEELQIESME
-77 LLDADGSTIVVSEE
+77 LLDADGSTIEVCEE
-91 EKNGIYVFNEEFIED
+91 EKNNTYVFNEEFIED
-106 NIKIDDDGLNAIVVM
+106 NIKIEDDGLSAIVVM

-128 DKIKKIQPTYEKS
+128 DKIKQIQPTYEKS
-141 LSEVQAQQEVLN
+141 LSEAQAQKEVFN
-153 KYLDIGNVLCPEYYI
+153 KYSDSDNNLCPEYYI
-168 NEMQKV
+168 NKMQEA

-183 RDARIHEKKTN
+183 RDAKIRNNKTN
-194 SQVRRDTY
+194 SKVRRNTY
-202 TQFVGLHPTKNRDE
+202 TQFVELHPTKSRDE
-216 LIVVYDAT
+216 LVLVYDAT

-239 TAVPTLKTFEDKEN
+239 TVVPTLETFEDTEN

-279 QDNNGNQ
+279 QDDNGNQ
-286 RLTNI
+286 KLTNI
-291 KTYFAGSQKTTCPFC
+291 KNHFTGPQKTTCPFC

-389 EPILNEGFCLKNKY
+389 KPILNEGFCLKNKY

-413 EKARKDY
+413 EEARKAF
-420 NEKATDTKPLI
+420 NEKTTATKPLI
-431 NELTD
+431 KELTN

-578 MENRIGILSY
+578 MDNRIGILSY

-619 HFVLELLSSKYCV
+619 HFVLELLSSKYK
-632 SENKAS
+632 NGAS

-644 ELKNTSVDKID
+644 ELKNKSVDKID

-670 DYAKEIDAQYSVSIG
+670 DYADAEEIDTQYSVSIG

-703 MSQLSTDESIMANL
+703 MAQLSTDESIMANL
-717 SKEDQTY
+717 SKEDQAY

-751 FFDYISDADKQ
+751 FFDYISDADKR

-781 AHLQDKEN
+781 AHLQGKEN
-789 AIEII
+789 AVEKIEM
-794 EAWCK
+794 WCE

>member
-1 MEGDNKEM
+1 M
-9 IEDITSLKIKG
+9 IEDIASIKIKG
-20 GIFETETDLPI
+20 GIFEAETDLPI
-31 FEKEKP
+31 FVRENP
-37 NNPEQKFSLIYGK
+37 RNPEQRFSLIYGK

-63 KITGAEELQIESME
+63 KLTGAEESQIESAE
-77 LLDADGSTIVVSEE
+77 VLDASGSIITVSED
-91 EKNGIYVFNEEFIED
+91 EKDSIYVFNEEFIED
-106 NIKIDDDGLNAIVVM
+106 NIRIDDDGLNTIVVM
-121 GAVKDVD
+121 GAVKDAD
-128 DKIKKIQPTYEKS
+128 DKIKKIQPTYEKC
-141 LSEVQAQQEVLN
+141 LAEAQAQQEVLN
-153 KYLDIGNVLCPEYYI
+153 KYLDTENDFCPEYYI

-183 RDARIHEKKTN
+183 RDAKIRNNKTN
-194 SQVRRDTY
+194 SKVRCNTY
-202 TQFVGLHPTKNRDE
+202 SQFIRLHPTKSRDE
-216 LIVVYDAT
+216 LILVYDAM
-224 MKKLEAAKSGSKRIE
+224 MKKLEATKNGSKRIE
-239 TAVPTLKTFEDKEN
+239 TTVPTLKFFADTES
-253 DIVNLLKEKIEK
+253 DIVSLLKEK

-286 RLTNI
+286 RLTDI
-291 KTYFAGSQKTTCPFC
+291 KTYFIGPHKTSCPFC

-343 IFEVNLVAF
+343 IFEVNLMAF
-352 NELSP
+352 NELSQK
-357 EKVKE
+357 KVKE
-362 CETKIGVLNSSIE
+362 CEKKIEVLNSSIE

-403 DECVASLEEL
+403 DECVTSLEEL
-413 EKARKDY
+413 EKARKAF

-431 NELTD
+431 KELTN

-451 KYQKQIAEKKT
+451 KYQKRLEEQEIEKD
-462 EEEKSNK
+462 KSEK
-469 LNQTANDLRK
+469 LNQRANALKK
-479 QIEVLEQEKKNAR
+479 QIDELEQEKKNAH

-557 EEKVFN
+557 EEEVFN

-596 LKGNDKSKFLLFT
+596 LKGNDKTKFLLLT

-619 HFVLELLSSKYCV
+619 HFMLELLSLKYGC
-632 SENKAS
+632 SEGGAGKYARNLELENKNIATID
-638 KYVRDW
+638 VR
-644 ELKNTSVDKID
+644 
-655 IQKRNEYTALLGTVF
+655 KRSEYTVLLGTVF
-670 DYAKEIDAQYSVSIG
+670 DYAKEIDSQYSVSIG

-703 MSQLSTDESIMANL
+703 MSQLSIDKNIMSNF
-717 SKEDQTY
+717 SKEDQAY

-767 VICFLYKINPLHVK
+767 VICYLYKINPLHVK
-781 AHLQDKEN
+781 AHLQDKED
-789 AIEII
+789 AVETIET
-794 EAWCK
+794 WCR

>member
-1 MEGDNKEM
+1 M
-9 IEDITSLKIKG
+9 IEDIASIKIKG

-31 FEKEKP
+31 FEKEKTQKP
-37 NNPEQKFSLIYGK
+37 NFSLIYGK

-63 KITGAEELQIESME
+63 KITGDEELQIESME
-77 LLDADGSTIVVSEE
+77 LLDADGSTIEVCEE
-91 EKNGIYVFNEEFIED
+91 EKNNTYVFNEEFIED
-106 NIKIDDDGLNAIVVM
+106 NIKIEDDGLSAIVVM

-128 DKIKKIQPTYEKS
+128 DNIKQIQPTYEKS
-141 LSEVQAQQEVLN
+141 LSEAQAQKEVFN
-153 KYLDIGNVLCPEYYI
+153 KYSDSDNNLCPEYYI
-168 NEMQKV
+168 NKMQEA

-183 RDARIHEKKTN
+183 RDAKIRNNKTN
-194 SQVRRDTY
+194 SKVRRNTY
-202 TQFVGLHPTKNRDE
+202 TQFVELHPTKSRDE
-216 LIVVYDAT
+216 LVLVYDAT

-239 TAVPTLKTFEDKEN
+239 TVVPTLETFEDIEN

-279 QDNNGNQ
+279 QDDNGNQ
-286 RLTNI
+286 KLTNI
-291 KTYFAGSQKTTCPFC
+291 KNHFTGPQKITCPFC

-314 ADDLVQSIE
+314 ADDLVKSIE

-389 EPILNEGFCLKNKY
+389 KPILNEGFCLKNKY

-413 EKARKDY
+413 EEARKSF
-420 NEKATDTKPLI
+420 NEKTTATKPLI
-431 NELTD
+431 KELTN

-479 QIEVLEQEKKNAR
+479 KIEVLEQEKKNAR

-619 HFVLELLSSKYCV
+619 HFVLELLSSKYK
-632 SENKAS
+632 NGAS

-644 ELKNTSVDKID
+644 ELKNKSVDKID

-670 DYAKEIDAQYSVSIG
+670 DYADAEEIDTQYSVSIG

-703 MSQLSTDESIMANL
+703 MAQLSTDESIMANL
-717 SKEDQTY
+717 SKEDQAY

-751 FFDYISDADKQ
+751 FFDYISDADKR

-781 AHLQDKEN
+781 AHLQGKEN
-789 AIEII
+789 AVEKIEM
-794 EAWCK
+794 WCE
-799 AISV
+799 AISA

>member
-1 MEGDNKEM
+1 M
-9 IEDITSLKIKG
+9 IEDIASIKIKG

-31 FEKEKP
+31 FEKEKTQKP
-37 NNPEQKFSLIYGK
+37 NFSLIYGK

-63 KITGAEELQIESME
+63 KITGDEELQIESME
-77 LLDADGSTIVVSEE
+77 LLDADGSTIEVCEE
-91 EKNGIYVFNEEFIED
+91 EKNNTYVFNEEFIED
-106 NIKIDDDGLNAIVVM
+106 NIKIEDDELSAIVVM

-128 DKIKKIQPTYEKS
+128 DNIKQIQPTYEKS
-141 LSEVQAQQEVLN
+141 LSEAQAQKEVFN
-153 KYLDIGNVLCPEYYI
+153 KYSDSDNNLCPEYYI
-168 NEMQKV
+168 NKMQEA

-183 RDARIHEKKTN
+183 RDAKIRNNKTN
-194 SQVRRDTY
+194 SKVRRNTY
-202 TQFVGLHPTKNRDE
+202 TQFVELHPTKSRDE
-216 LIVVYDAT
+216 LVLVYDAT

-239 TAVPTLKTFEDKEN
+239 TVVPTLETFEDIEN

-279 QDNNGNQ
+279 QDDNGNQ
-286 RLTNI
+286 KLTNI
-291 KTYFAGSQKTTCPFC
+291 KNHFTGPQKITCPFC

-389 EPILNEGFCLKNKY
+389 KPILNEGFCLKNKY

-413 EKARKDY
+413 EEARKSF
-420 NEKATDTKPLI
+420 NEKTTATKPLI
-431 NELTD
+431 KELTN

-479 QIEVLEQEKKNAR
+479 KIEVLEQEKKNAR

-619 HFVLELLSSKYCV
+619 HFVLELLSSKYK
-632 SENKAS
+632 NGAS

-644 ELKNTSVDKID
+644 ELKNKSVDKID

-670 DYAKEIDAQYSVSIG
+670 DYADAEEIDTQYSVSIG

-703 MSQLSTDESIMANL
+703 MAQLSTDESIMANL
-717 SKEDQTY
+717 SKEDQAY

-751 FFDYISDADKQ
+751 FFDYISDADKR

-781 AHLQDKEN
+781 AHLQGKEN
-789 AIEII
+789 AVEKIEM
-794 EAWCK
+794 WCE
-799 AISV
+799 AISA

>member
-1 MEGDNKEM
+1 M
-9 IEDITSLKIKG
+9 IEDIASIKIKG

-31 FEKEKP
+31 FEKEKTQKP
-37 NNPEQKFSLIYGK
+37 NFSLIYGK

-63 KITGAEELQIESME
+63 KLTGDEELQIESME
-77 LLDADGSTIVVSEE
+77 LLDADGSTIEVCEE
-91 EKNGIYVFNEEFIED
+91 EKNNTYVFNEEFIED
-106 NIKIDDDGLNAIVVM
+106 NIKIEDDGLSAIVVM

-128 DKIKKIQPTYEKS
+128 DNIKQIQPTYEKS
-141 LSEVQAQQEVLN
+141 LSEAQAQKEVFN
-153 KYLDIGNVLCPEYYI
+153 KYSDSDNNLCPEYYI
-168 NEMQKV
+168 NKMQEA

-183 RDARIHEKKTN
+183 RDAKIRNNKTN
-194 SQVRRDTY
+194 SKVRRNTY
-202 TQFVGLHPTKNRDE
+202 TQFVELHPTKSRDE
-216 LIVVYDAT
+216 LVLVYDAT

-239 TAVPTLKTFEDKEN
+239 TVVPTLETFEDTEN

-279 QDNNGNQ
+279 QDDNGNQ
-286 RLTNI
+286 KLTNI
-291 KTYFAGSQKTTCPFC
+291 KNHFTGPQKITCPFC

-389 EPILNEGFCLKNKY
+389 KPILNEGFCLKNKY

-413 EKARKDY
+413 EEARKSF
-420 NEKATDTKPLI
+420 NEKTTATKPLI
-431 NELTD
+431 KELTN

-479 QIEVLEQEKKNAR
+479 KIEVLEQEKKNAR

-619 HFVLELLSSKYCV
+619 HFVLELLSSKYK
-632 SENKAS
+632 NGAS

-644 ELKNTSVDKID
+644 ELKNKSVDKID

-670 DYAKEIDAQYSVSIG
+670 DYADAEEIDTQYSVSIG

-703 MSQLSTDESIMANL
+703 MAQLSTDESIMANL
-717 SKEDQTY
+717 SKEDQAY

-751 FFDYISDADKQ
+751 FFDYISDADKR

-781 AHLQDKEN
+781 AHLQGKEN
-789 AIEII
+789 AVEKIEM
-794 EAWCK
+794 WCE
-799 AISV
+799 AISA

>member
-1 MEGDNKEM
+1 MEGDNEDM
-9 IEDITSLKIKG
+9 IEDIASIKIKG

-31 FEKEKP
+31 FEKEKTQKP
-37 NNPEQKFSLIYGK
+37 NFSLIYGK

-63 KITGAEELQIESME
+63 KITGDEELQIESME
-77 LLDADGSTIVVSEE
+77 LLNADGSTIEVCEE
-91 EKNGIYVFNEEFIED
+91 EKNNTYVFNEEFIED
-106 NIKIDDDGLNAIVVM
+106 NIKIEDDGLSAIVVM

-128 DKIKKIQPTYEKS
+128 DNIKQIQPTYEKS
-141 LSEVQAQQEVLN
+141 LSEAQAQKEVFN
-153 KYLDIGNVLCPEYYI
+153 KYSDSDNNLCPEYYI
-168 NEMQKV
+168 NKMQEA

-183 RDARIHEKKTN
+183 RDAKIRNNKTN
-194 SQVRRDTY
+194 SKVRRNTY
-202 TQFVGLHPTKNRDE
+202 TQFVELHPTKSRDE
-216 LIVVYDAT
+216 LVLVYDAT

-239 TAVPTLKTFEDKEN
+239 TVVPTLETFEDTEN

-279 QDNNGNQ
+279 QDDNGNQ
-286 RLTNI
+286 KMTNI
-291 KTYFAGSQKTTCPFC
+291 KNHFTGPQKITCPFC

-389 EPILNEGFCLKNKY
+389 KPILNEGFCLKNKY

-413 EKARKDY
+413 EEARKSF
-420 NEKATDTKPLI
+420 NEKTTATKPLI
-431 NELTD
+431 KELTN

-479 QIEVLEQEKKNAR
+479 KIEVLEQEKKNAR

-619 HFVLELLSSKYCV
+619 HFVLELLSSKYK
-632 SENKAS
+632 NGAS

-644 ELKNTSVDKID
+644 ELKNKSVDKID

-670 DYAKEIDAQYSVSIG
+670 DYADAEEIDTQYSVSIG

-703 MSQLSTDESIMANL
+703 MAQLSTDESIMANL
-717 SKEDQTY
+717 SKEDQAY

-751 FFDYISDADKQ
+751 FFDYISDADKR

-781 AHLQDKEN
+781 AHLQGKEN
-789 AIEII
+789 AVEKIEM
-794 EAWCK
+794 WCE
-799 AISV
+799 AISA

>member
-1 MEGDNKEM
+1 M
-9 IEDITSLKIKG
+9 IEDIASIKIKG

-31 FEKEKP
+31 FEKEKTQKP
-37 NNPEQKFSLIYGK
+37 NFSLIYGK

-63 KITGAEELQIESME
+63 KITGDEELQIESME
-77 LLDADGSTIVVSEE
+77 LLDADGSSIEVCEE
-91 EKNGIYVFNEEFIED
+91 EKNNTYVFNEEFIED
-106 NIKIDDDGLNAIVVM
+106 NIKIEDDGLSAIVVM

-128 DKIKKIQPTYEKS
+128 DKIKQIQPTYEKS
-141 LSEVQAQQEVLN
+141 LSEAQAQKEVFN
-153 KYLDIGNVLCPEYYI
+153 KYSDSDNNLCPEYYI
-168 NEMQKV
+168 NKMQEA

-183 RDARIHEKKTN
+183 RDAKIRNNKTN
-194 SQVRRDTY
+194 SKVRRNTY
-202 TQFVGLHPTKNRDE
+202 TQFVELHPTKSRDE
-216 LIVVYDAT
+216 LVLVYDAT

-239 TAVPTLKTFEDKEN
+239 TVVPTLETFEDTEN

-279 QDNNGNQ
+279 QDDNGNQ
-286 RLTNI
+286 KLTNI
-291 KTYFAGSQKTTCPFC
+291 KNHFTGPQKTTCPFC

-389 EPILNEGFCLKNKY
+389 KPILNEGFCLKNKY

-413 EKARKDY
+413 EEARKSF
-420 NEKATDTKPLI
+420 NEKTTATKPLI
-431 NELTD
+431 KELTN

-619 HFVLELLSSKYCV
+619 HFVLELLSSKYKNGV
-632 SENKAS
+632 S

-644 ELKNTSVDKID
+644 ELKNKSVDKID

-670 DYAKEIDAQYSVSIG
+670 DYADAEEIDTQYSVSIG

-703 MSQLSTDESIMANL
+703 MAQLSTDESIMANL
-717 SKEDQTY
+717 SKEDQAY

-751 FFDYISDADKQ
+751 FFDYISDADKR

-781 AHLQDKEN
+781 AHLQGKEN
-789 AIEII
+789 AVEKIEM
-794 EAWCK
+794 WCE

>member
-1 MEGDNKEM
+1 M
-9 IEDITSLKIKG
+9 IEDIASIKIKG

-31 FEKEKP
+31 FEKEKTQKP
-37 NNPEQKFSLIYGK
+37 NFSLIYGK

-63 KITGAEELQIESME
+63 KLTGDEELQIESME
-77 LLDADGSTIVVSEE
+77 LLDADGSTIEVCEE
-91 EKNGIYVFNEEFIED
+91 EKNNTYVFNEEFIED
-106 NIKIDDDGLNAIVVM
+106 NIKIEDDGLSAIVVM

-128 DKIKKIQPTYEKS
+128 DNIKQIQPTYEKS
-141 LSEVQAQQEVLN
+141 LSEAQAQKEVFN
-153 KYLDIGNVLCPEYYI
+153 KYSDSDNNLCPEYYI
-168 NEMQKV
+168 NKMQEA

-183 RDARIHEKKTN
+183 RDAKIRNNKTN
-194 SQVRRDTY
+194 SKVRRNTY
-202 TQFVGLHPTKNRDE
+202 TQFVELHPTKSRDE
-216 LIVVYDAT
+216 LVLVYDAT

-239 TAVPTLKTFEDKEN
+239 TVVPTLETFEDTEN

-279 QDNNGNQ
+279 QDDNGNQ
-286 RLTNI
+286 KLTNI
-291 KTYFAGSQKTTCPFC
+291 KNHFTGPQKISCPFC

-389 EPILNEGFCLKNKY
+389 KPILNEGFCLKNKY

-413 EKARKDY
+413 EEARKSF
-420 NEKATDTKPLI
+420 NEKTTATKPLI
-431 NELTD
+431 KELTN

-469 LNQTANDLRK
+469 LNQTAKDLRK
-479 QIEVLEQEKKNAR
+479 KIEVLEQEKKNAR

-619 HFVLELLSSKYCV
+619 HFVLELLSSKYK
-632 SENKAS
+632 NGAS

-644 ELKNTSVDKID
+644 ELKNKSVDKID

-670 DYAKEIDAQYSVSIG
+670 DYADAEEIDTQYSVSIG

-703 MSQLSTDESIMANL
+703 MAQLSTDESIMANL
-717 SKEDQTY
+717 SKEDQAY

-751 FFDYISDADKQ
+751 FFDYISDADKR

-781 AHLQDKEN
+781 AHLQGKEN
-789 AIEII
+789 AVEKIEM
-794 EAWCK
+794 WCE
-799 AISV
+799 AISA

>member
-1 MEGDNKEM
+1 MEGDNEDM
-9 IEDITSLKIKG
+9 IEDIASIKIKG

-31 FEKEKP
+31 FEKEKTQKP
-37 NNPEQKFSLIYGK
+37 NFSLIYGK

-63 KITGAEELQIESME
+63 KITGDEELQIESME
-77 LLDADGSTIVVSEE
+77 LLDADGSTIEVCEE
-91 EKNGIYVFNEEFIED
+91 EKNNTYVFNEEFIED
-106 NIKIDDDGLNAIVVM
+106 NIKIEDDGLSAIVVM

-128 DKIKKIQPTYEKS
+128 DNIKQIQPTYEKS
-141 LSEVQAQQEVLN
+141 LSEAQAQKEVFN
-153 KYLDIGNVLCPEYYI
+153 KYSDSDNNLCPEYYI
-168 NEMQKV
+168 NKMQEA

-183 RDARIHEKKTN
+183 RDAKIRNNKTN
-194 SQVRRDTY
+194 SKVRRNTY
-202 TQFVGLHPTKNRDE
+202 TQFVELHPTKSRDE
-216 LIVVYDAT
+216 LVLVYDAT

-239 TAVPTLKTFEDKEN
+239 TVVPTLETFEDIEN

-279 QDNNGNQ
+279 QDDNGNQ
-286 RLTNI
+286 KLTNI
-291 KTYFAGSQKTTCPFC
+291 KNHFTGPQKITCPFC

-389 EPILNEGFCLKNKY
+389 KPILNEGFCLKNKY

-413 EKARKDY
+413 EEARKSF
-420 NEKATDTKPLI
+420 NEKTTATKPLI
-431 NELTD
+431 KELTN

-479 QIEVLEQEKKNAR
+479 KIEVLEQEKKNAR

-619 HFVLELLSSKYCV
+619 HFVLELLSSKYK
-632 SENKAS
+632 NGAS

-644 ELKNTSVDKID
+644 ELKNKSVDKID

-670 DYAKEIDAQYSVSIG
+670 DYADAEEIDTQYSVSIG

-703 MSQLSTDESIMANL
+703 MAQLSTDESIMANL
-717 SKEDQTY
+717 SKEDQAY

-751 FFDYISDADKQ
+751 FFDYISDADKR

-781 AHLQDKEN
+781 AHLQGKEN
-789 AIEII
+789 AVEKIEM
-794 EAWCK
+794 WCE
-799 AISV
+799 AISA

>member
-1 MEGDNKEM
+1 MEGDNEDM
-9 IEDITSLKIKG
+9 IEDIASIKIKG

-31 FEKEKP
+31 FEKEKTQKP
-37 NNPEQKFSLIYGK
+37 NFSLIYGK

-63 KITGAEELQIESME
+63 KITGDEELQIESME
-77 LLDADGSTIVVSEE
+77 LLDADGSTIEVCEE
-91 EKNGIYVFNEEFIED
+91 EKNNTYAFNEEFIED
-106 NIKIDDDGLNAIVVM
+106 NIKIEDDGLSAIVVM

-128 DKIKKIQPTYEKS
+128 DKIKQIQPTYEKS
-141 LSEVQAQQEVLN
+141 LSEAQAQKEVFN
-153 KYLDIGNVLCPEYYI
+153 KYSDSDNNLCPEYYI
-168 NEMQKV
+168 NKMQEA

-183 RDARIHEKKTN
+183 RDAKIRNNKTN
-194 SQVRRDTY
+194 SKVRRNTY
-202 TQFVGLHPTKNRDE
+202 TQFVELHPTKSRDE
-216 LIVVYDAT
+216 LVLVYDAT

-239 TAVPTLKTFEDKEN
+239 TVVPTLETFEDTEN

-279 QDNNGNQ
+279 QDDNGNQ
-286 RLTNI
+286 KLTNI
-291 KTYFAGSQKTTCPFC
+291 KNHFTGPQKTTCPFC

-389 EPILNEGFCLKNKY
+389 KPILNEGFCLKNKY

-413 EKARKDY
+413 EEARKAF
-420 NEKATDTKPLI
+420 NEKTTATKPLI
-431 NELTD
+431 KELTN

-619 HFVLELLSSKYCV
+619 HFVLELLSSKYK
-632 SENKAS
+632 NGAS

-644 ELKNTSVDKID
+644 ELKNKSVDKID

-670 DYAKEIDAQYSVSIG
+670 DYADAEEIDTQYSVSIG

-703 MSQLSTDESIMANL
+703 MAQLSTDESIMANL
-717 SKEDQTY
+717 SKEDQAY

-751 FFDYISDADKQ
+751 FFDYISDADKR

-781 AHLQDKEN
+781 AHLQGKEN
-789 AIEII
+789 AVEKIEM
-794 EAWCK
+794 WCE

>member
-1 MEGDNKEM
+1 M
-9 IEDITSLKIKG
+9 IEDIASIKIKG

-31 FEKEKP
+31 FEKEKTQKP
-37 NNPEQKFSLIYGK
+37 NFSLIYGK

-63 KITGAEELQIESME
+63 KITGDEELQIESME
-77 LLDADGSTIVVSEE
+77 LLNADGSTIEVCEE
-91 EKNGIYVFNEEFIED
+91 EKNNTYVFNEEFIED
-106 NIKIDDDGLNAIVVM
+106 NIKIEDDGLSAIVVM

-128 DKIKKIQPTYEKS
+128 DNIKQIQPTYEKS
-141 LSEVQAQQEVLN
+141 LSEAQAQKEVFN
-153 KYLDIGNVLCPEYYI
+153 KYSDSDNNLCPEYYI
-168 NEMQKV
+168 NKMQEA

-183 RDARIHEKKTN
+183 RDAKIRNNKTN
-194 SQVRRDTY
+194 SKVRRNTY
-202 TQFVGLHPTKNRDE
+202 TQFVELHPTKSRDE
-216 LIVVYDAT
+216 LVLVYDAT

-239 TAVPTLKTFEDKEN
+239 TVVPTLETFEDIEN

-279 QDNNGNQ
+279 QDDNGNQ
-286 RLTNI
+286 KMTNI
-291 KTYFAGSQKTTCPFC
+291 KNHFTGPQKITCPFC

-389 EPILNEGFCLKNKY
+389 KPILNEGFCLKNKY

-413 EKARKDY
+413 EEARKSF
-420 NEKATDTKPLI
+420 NEKTTATKPLI
-431 NELTD
+431 KELTN

-479 QIEVLEQEKKNAR
+479 KIEVLEQEKKNAR

-619 HFVLELLSSKYCV
+619 HFVLELLSSKYK
-632 SENKAS
+632 NGAS

-644 ELKNTSVDKID
+644 ELKNKSVDKID

-670 DYAKEIDAQYSVSIG
+670 DYADAEEIDTQYSVSIG

-703 MSQLSTDESIMANL
+703 MAQLSTDESIMANL
-717 SKEDQTY
+717 SKEDQAY

-751 FFDYISDADKQ
+751 FFDYISDADKR

-781 AHLQDKEN
+781 AHLQGKEN
-789 AIEII
+789 AVEKIEM
-794 EAWCK
+794 WCE
-799 AISV
+799 AISA

>member
-1 MEGDNKEM
+1 MEGDNEDM
-9 IEDITSLKIKG
+9 IEDIASIKIKG

-31 FEKEKP
+31 FEKEKTQKP
-37 NNPEQKFSLIYGK
+37 NFSLIYGK

-63 KITGAEELQIESME
+63 KITGDEELQIESME
-77 LLDADGSTIVVSEE
+77 LLDADGSTIEVCEE
-91 EKNGIYVFNEEFIED
+91 EKNNTYVFNEEFIED
-106 NIKIDDDGLNAIVVM
+106 NIKIEDDGLSAIVVM

-128 DKIKKIQPTYEKS
+128 DNIKQIQPTYEKS
-141 LSEVQAQQEVLN
+141 LSEAQAQKEVFN
-153 KYLDIGNVLCPEYYI
+153 KYSDSDNNLCPEYYI
-168 NEMQKV
+168 NKMQEA

-183 RDARIHEKKTN
+183 RDAKIRNNKTN
-194 SQVRRDTY
+194 SKVRRNTY
-202 TQFVGLHPTKNRDE
+202 TQFVELHPTKSRDE
-216 LIVVYDAT
+216 LVLVYDAT

-239 TAVPTLKTFEDKEN
+239 TVVPTLETFEDTEN

-279 QDNNGNQ
+279 QDDNGNQ
-286 RLTNI
+286 KLTNI
-291 KTYFAGSQKTTCPFC
+291 KNHFTGPQKITCPFC

-389 EPILNEGFCLKNKY
+389 KPILNEGFCLKNKY

-413 EKARKDY
+413 EEARKSF
-420 NEKATDTKPLI
+420 NEKTTATKPLI
-431 NELTD
+431 KELTN

-479 QIEVLEQEKKNAR
+479 KIEVLEQEKKNAR

-619 HFVLELLSSKYCV
+619 HFVLELLSSKYK
-632 SENKAS
+632 NGAS

-644 ELKNTSVDKID
+644 ELKNKSVDKID

-670 DYAKEIDAQYSVSIG
+670 DYADAEEIDTQYSVSIG

-703 MSQLSTDESIMANL
+703 MAQLSTDESIMANL
-717 SKEDQTY
+717 SKEDQAY

-751 FFDYISDADKQ
+751 FFDYISDADKR

-781 AHLQDKEN
+781 AHLQGKEN
-789 AIEII
+789 AVEKIEM
-794 EAWCK
+794 WCE
-799 AISV
+799 AISA

>member
-1 MEGDNKEM
+1 M
-9 IEDITSLKIKG
+9 IEDIASIKIKG

-31 FEKEKP
+31 FEKEKTQKP
-37 NNPEQKFSLIYGK
+37 NFSLIYGK

-63 KITGAEELQIESME
+63 KITGDEELQIESME
-77 LLDADGSTIVVSEE
+77 LLDADGSTIEVCEE
-91 EKNGIYVFNEEFIED
+91 EKNNTYVFNEEFIED
-106 NIKIDDDGLNAIVVM
+106 NIKIEDDGLSAIVVM

-128 DKIKKIQPTYEKS
+128 DNIKQIQPTYEKS
-141 LSEVQAQQEVLN
+141 LSEAQAQKEVFN
-153 KYLDIGNVLCPEYYI
+153 KYSDSDNNLCPEYYI
-168 NEMQKV
+168 NKMQEA

-183 RDARIHEKKTN
+183 RDAKIRNNKTN
-194 SQVRRDTY
+194 SKVRRNTY
-202 TQFVGLHPTKNRDE
+202 TQFVELHPTKSRDE
-216 LIVVYDAT
+216 LVLVYDAT

-239 TAVPTLKTFEDKEN
+239 TVVPTLETFEDTEN

-279 QDNNGNQ
+279 QDDNGNQ
-286 RLTNI
+286 KMTNI
-291 KTYFAGSQKTTCPFC
+291 KNHFTGPQKITCPFC

-389 EPILNEGFCLKNKY
+389 KPILNEGFCLKNKY

-413 EKARKDY
+413 EEARKSF
-420 NEKATDTKPLI
+420 NEKTTATKPLI
-431 NELTD
+431 KELTN

-479 QIEVLEQEKKNAR
+479 KIEVLEQEKKNAR

-619 HFVLELLSSKYCV
+619 HFVLELLSSKYK
-632 SENKAS
+632 NGAS

-644 ELKNTSVDKID
+644 ELKNKSVDKID

-670 DYAKEIDAQYSVSIG
+670 DYADAEEIDTQYSVSIG

-703 MSQLSTDESIMANL
+703 MAQLSTDESIMANL
-717 SKEDQTY
+717 SKEDQAY

-751 FFDYISDADKQ
+751 FFDYISDADKR

-781 AHLQDKEN
+781 AHLQGKEN
-789 AIEII
+789 AVEKIEM
-794 EAWCK
+794 WCE
-799 AISV
+799 AISA

>member
-1 MEGDNKEM
+1 MEGDNEDM
-9 IEDITSLKIKG
+9 IEDIASIKIKG

-31 FEKEKP
+31 FEKEKTQKP
-37 NNPEQKFSLIYGK
+37 NFSLIYGK

-63 KITGAEELQIESME
+63 KITGDEELQIESME
-77 LLDADGSTIVVSEE
+77 LLDADGSTIEVCEE
-91 EKNGIYVFNEEFIED
+91 EKNNTYVFNEEFIED
-106 NIKIDDDGLNAIVVM
+106 NIKIEDDGLSAIVVM

-128 DKIKKIQPTYEKS
+128 DNIKQIQPTYEKS
-141 LSEVQAQQEVLN
+141 LSEAQAQKEVFN
-153 KYLDIGNVLCPEYYI
+153 KYSDSDNNLCPEYYI
-168 NEMQKV
+168 NKMQEA

-183 RDARIHEKKTN
+183 RDAKIRNNKTN
-194 SQVRRDTY
+194 SKVRRNTY
-202 TQFVGLHPTKNRDE
+202 TQFVELHPTKSRDE
-216 LIVVYDAT
+216 LVLVYDAT

-239 TAVPTLKTFEDKEN
+239 TVVPTLETFEDIEN

-279 QDNNGNQ
+279 QDDNGNQ
-286 RLTNI
+286 KLTNI
-291 KTYFAGSQKTTCPFC
+291 KNHFTGPQKITCPFC

-389 EPILNEGFCLKNKY
+389 KPILNEGFCLKNKY

-413 EKARKDY
+413 EEARKSF
-420 NEKATDTKPLI
+420 NEKTTATKPLI
-431 NELTD
+431 KELTN

-479 QIEVLEQEKKNAR
+479 KIEVLEQEKKNAR

-619 HFVLELLSSKYCV
+619 HFVLELLSSKYK
-632 SENKAS
+632 NGAS

-644 ELKNTSVDKID
+644 ELKNKSVDKID
-655 IQKRNEYTALLGTVF
+655 IQKRNEYTTLLGTVF
-670 DYAKEIDAQYSVSIG
+670 DYADAEEIDTQYSVSIG

-703 MSQLSTDESIMANL
+703 MAQLSTDESIMANL
-717 SKEDQTY
+717 SKEDQAY

-751 FFDYISDADKQ
+751 FFDYISDADKR

-781 AHLQDKEN
+781 AHLQGKEN
-789 AIEII
+789 AVEKIEM
-794 EAWCK
+794 WCE
-799 AISV
+799 AISA

>member
-1 MEGDNKEM
+1 M
-9 IEDITSLKIKG
+9 IEDIASIKIKG

-31 FEKEKP
+31 FEKEKTQKP
-37 NNPEQKFSLIYGK
+37 NFSLIYGK

-63 KITGAEELQIESME
+63 NLTGDEELQIESME
-77 LLDADGSTIVVSEE
+77 LLDADGSTIEVCEE
-91 EKNGIYVFNEEFIED
+91 EKNNTYVFNEEFIED
-106 NIKIDDDGLNAIVVM
+106 NIKIEDDGLSAIVVM

-128 DKIKKIQPTYEKS
+128 DNIKQIQPTYEKS
-141 LSEVQAQQEVLN
+141 LSEAQAQKEVFN
-153 KYLDIGNVLCPEYYI
+153 KYSDSDNNLCPEYYI
-168 NEMQKV
+168 NKMQEA

-183 RDARIHEKKTN
+183 RDAKIRNNKTN
-194 SQVRRDTY
+194 SKVRRNTY
-202 TQFVGLHPTKNRDE
+202 TQFVELHPTKSRDE
-216 LIVVYDAT
+216 LVLVYDAT

-239 TAVPTLKTFEDKEN
+239 TVVPTLETFEDTEN

-279 QDNNGNQ
+279 QDDNGNQ
-286 RLTNI
+286 KLTNI
-291 KTYFAGSQKTTCPFC
+291 KNHFTGPQKISCPFC

-389 EPILNEGFCLKNKY
+389 KPILNEGFCLKNKY

-413 EKARKDY
+413 EEARKSF
-420 NEKATDTKPLI
+420 NEKTTATKPLI
-431 NELTD
+431 KELTN

-479 QIEVLEQEKKNAR
+479 KIEVLEQEKKNAR

-619 HFVLELLSSKYCV
+619 HFVLELLSSKYK
-632 SENKAS
+632 NGAS

-644 ELKNTSVDKID
+644 ELKNKSVDKID

-670 DYAKEIDAQYSVSIG
+670 DYADAEEIDTQYSVSIG

-703 MSQLSTDESIMANL
+703 MAQLSTDESIMANL
-717 SKEDQTY
+717 SKEDQAY

-751 FFDYISDADKQ
+751 FFDYISDADKR

-781 AHLQDKEN
+781 AHLQGKEN
-789 AIEII
+789 AVEKIEM
-794 EAWCK
+794 WCE
-799 AISV
+799 AISA

>member
-1 MEGDNKEM
+1 M
-9 IEDITSLKIKG
+9 IEDIASIKIKG

-31 FEKEKP
+31 FEKEKTQKP
-37 NNPEQKFSLIYGK
+37 NFSLIYGK

-63 KITGAEELQIESME
+63 KLTGDEELQIESME
-77 LLDADGSTIVVSEE
+77 LLDADGSTIEVCEE
-91 EKNGIYVFNEEFIED
+91 EKNNTYVFNEEFIED
-106 NIKIDDDGLNAIVVM
+106 NIKIEDDGLSAIVVM

-128 DKIKKIQPTYEKS
+128 DNIKQIQPTYEKS
-141 LSEVQAQQEVLN
+141 LSEAQAQKEVFN
-153 KYLDIGNVLCPEYYI
+153 KYSDSDNNLCPEYYI
-168 NEMQKV
+168 NKMQEA

-183 RDARIHEKKTN
+183 RDAKIRNNKTN
-194 SQVRRDTY
+194 SKVRRNTY
-202 TQFVGLHPTKNRDE
+202 TQFVELHPTKSRDE
-216 LIVVYDAT
+216 LVLVYDAT

-239 TAVPTLKTFEDKEN
+239 TVVPTLETFEDIEN

-279 QDNNGNQ
+279 QDYNGNQ
-286 RLTNI
+286 KLTNI
-291 KTYFAGSQKTTCPFC
+291 KNHFTGPQKISCPFC

-389 EPILNEGFCLKNKY
+389 KPILNEGFCLKNKY

-413 EKARKDY
+413 EEARKSF
-420 NEKATDTKPLI
+420 NEKTTATKPLI
-431 NELTD
+431 KELTN

-479 QIEVLEQEKKNAR
+479 KIEVLEQEKKNAR

-619 HFVLELLSSKYCV
+619 HFVLELLSSKYK
-632 SENKAS
+632 NGAS

-644 ELKNTSVDKID
+644 ELKNKSVDKID

-670 DYAKEIDAQYSVSIG
+670 DYADAEEIDTQYSVSIG

-703 MSQLSTDESIMANL
+703 MAQLSTNESIMANL
-717 SKEDQTY
+717 SKEDQAY

-751 FFDYISDADKQ
+751 FFDYISDADKR

-781 AHLQDKEN
+781 AHLQGKEN
-789 AIEII
+789 AVEKIEM
-794 EAWCK
+794 WCE
-799 AISV
+799 AISA

>member
-1 MEGDNKEM
+1 MEGDNEDM
-9 IEDITSLKIKG
+9 IEDIASIKIKG

-31 FEKEKP
+31 FEKEKTQKP
-37 NNPEQKFSLIYGK
+37 NFSLIYGK

-63 KITGAEELQIESME
+63 KITGDEELQIESME
-77 LLDADGSTIVVSEE
+77 LLDADGSTIEVCEE
-91 EKNGIYVFNEEFIED
+91 EKNNTYVFNEEFIED
-106 NIKIDDDGLNAIVVM
+106 NIKIEDDGLSAIVVM

-128 DKIKKIQPTYEKS
+128 DNIKQIQPTYEKS
-141 LSEVQAQQEVLN
+141 LSEAQAQKEVFN
-153 KYLDIGNVLCPEYYI
+153 KYSDSDNNLCPEYYI
-168 NEMQKV
+168 NKMQEA

-183 RDARIHEKKTN
+183 RDAKIRNNKTN
-194 SQVRRDTY
+194 SKVRRNTY
-202 TQFVGLHPTKNRDE
+202 TQFVELHPTKSRDE
-216 LIVVYDAT
+216 LVLVYDAT

-239 TAVPTLKTFEDKEN
+239 TVVPTLETFEDTEN

-279 QDNNGNQ
+279 QDDNGNQ
-286 RLTNI
+286 KLTNI
-291 KTYFAGSQKTTCPFC
+291 KNHFTGPQKITCPFC

-343 IFEVNLVAF
+343 IFEENLVAF

-389 EPILNEGFCLKNKY
+389 KPILNEGFCLKNKY

-413 EKARKDY
+413 EEARKSF
-420 NEKATDTKPLI
+420 NEKTTATKPLI
-431 NELTD
+431 KELTN

-479 QIEVLEQEKKNAR
+479 KIEVLEQEKKNAR

-619 HFVLELLSSKYCV
+619 HFVLELLSSKYK
-632 SENKAS
+632 NGAS

-644 ELKNTSVDKID
+644 ELKNKSVDKID

-670 DYAKEIDAQYSVSIG
+670 DYADAEEIDTQYSVSIG

-703 MSQLSTDESIMANL
+703 MAQLSTDESIMANL
-717 SKEDQTY
+717 SKEDQAY

-751 FFDYISDADKQ
+751 FFDYISDADKR

-781 AHLQDKEN
+781 AHLQGKEN
-789 AIEII
+789 AVEKIEM
-794 EAWCK
+794 WCE
-799 AISV
+799 AISA

>member
-1 MEGDNKEM
+1 M
-9 IEDITSLKIKG
+9 IEDIASIKIKG
-20 GIFETETDLPI
+20 GIFEAETDLPI
-31 FEKEKP
+31 FVRENP
-37 NNPEQKFSLIYGK
+37 RNPEQRFSLIYGK

-63 KITGAEELQIESME
+63 KLTGAEESQIESAE
-77 LLDADGSTIVVSEE
+77 VLDASGSIITVSED
-91 EKNGIYVFNEEFIED
+91 EKDSIYVFNEEFIED
-106 NIKIDDDGLNAIVVM
+106 NIRIDDDGLNTIVVM
-121 GAVKDVD
+121 GAVKDAD
-128 DKIKKIQPTYEKS
+128 DKIKKIQPTYEKC
-141 LSEVQAQQEVLN
+141 LAEAQAQQEVLN
-153 KYLDIGNVLCPEYYI
+153 KYLDTENDFCPEYYI

-183 RDARIHEKKTN
+183 RDAKIRNNKTN
-194 SQVRRDTY
+194 SKVRCNTY
-202 TQFVGLHPTKNRDE
+202 SQFIRLHPTKSRDE
-216 LIVVYDAT
+216 LILVYDAM
-224 MKKLEAAKSGSKRIE
+224 MKKLEATKNGSKRIE
-239 TAVPTLKTFEDKEN
+239 TTVPTLKFFADTES
-253 DIVNLLKEKIEK
+253 DIVSLLKEKIEK

-286 RLTNI
+286 RLTDI
-291 KTYFAGSQKTTCPFC
+291 KTYFIGPHKTSCPFC

-343 IFEVNLVAF
+343 IFEVNLMAF
-352 NELSP
+352 NELSQ
-357 EKVKE
+357 KRVKE
-362 CETKIGVLNSSIE
+362 CEKKIEVLNSSIE

-403 DECVASLEEL
+403 DECVTSLEEL
-413 EKARKDY
+413 EKARKAF

-431 NELTD
+431 KELTN

-451 KYQKQIAEKKT
+451 KYQKRLEEQEIEKD
-462 EEEKSNK
+462 KSEK
-469 LNQTANDLRK
+469 LNQRANALKK
-479 QIEVLEQEKKNAR
+479 QIDELEQEKKNAH

-557 EEKVFN
+557 EEEVFN

-596 LKGNDKSKFLLFT
+596 LKGNDKTKFLLLT
-609 HDMQTFYDMR
+609 HDMR
-619 HFVLELLSSKYCV
+619 HFMLELLSLKYGC
-632 SENKAS
+632 SEGGAGKYARNLELENKNIATID
-638 KYVRDW
+638 VR
-644 ELKNTSVDKID
+644 
-655 IQKRNEYTALLGTVF
+655 KRSEYTVLLGTVF
-670 DYAKEIDAQYSVSIG
+670 DYAKEIDSQYSVSIG

-703 MSQLSTDESIMANL
+703 MSQLSIDKNIMSNF
-717 SKEDQTY
+717 SKEDQAY

-767 VICFLYKINPLHVK
+767 VICYLYKINPLHVK
-781 AHLQDKEN
+781 AHLQDKED
-789 AIEII
+789 AVETIET
-794 EAWCK
+794 WCR

>member
-1 MEGDNKEM
+1 MEGDNEDM
-9 IEDITSLKIKG
+9 IEDIASIKIKG

-31 FEKEKP
+31 FEKEKTQKP
-37 NNPEQKFSLIYGK
+37 NFSLIYGK

-63 KITGAEELQIESME
+63 KLTGDEELQIESME
-77 LLDADGSTIVVSEE
+77 LLDADGSTIEVCEE
-91 EKNGIYVFNEEFIED
+91 EKNNTYVFNEEFIED
-106 NIKIDDDGLNAIVVM
+106 NIKIEDDGLSAIVVM

-128 DKIKKIQPTYEKS
+128 DNIKQIQPTYEKS
-141 LSEVQAQQEVLN
+141 LSEAQAQKEVFN
-153 KYLDIGNVLCPEYYI
+153 KYSDSDNNLCPEYYI
-168 NEMQKV
+168 NKMQEA

-183 RDARIHEKKTN
+183 RDAKIRNNKTN
-194 SQVRRDTY
+194 SKVRRNTY
-202 TQFVGLHPTKNRDE
+202 TQFVELHPTKSRDE
-216 LIVVYDAT
+216 LVLVYDAT

-239 TAVPTLKTFEDKEN
+239 TVVPTLETFEDIEN

-279 QDNNGNQ
+279 QDDNGNQ
-286 RLTNI
+286 KLTNI
-291 KTYFAGSQKTTCPFC
+291 KNHFTGPQKITCPFC

-389 EPILNEGFCLKNKY
+389 KPILNEGFCLKNKY

-413 EKARKDY
+413 EEARKSF
-420 NEKATDTKPLI
+420 NEKTTATKPLI
-431 NELTD
+431 KELTN

-479 QIEVLEQEKKNAR
+479 KIEVLEQEKKNAR

-619 HFVLELLSSKYCV
+619 HFVLELLSSKYK
-632 SENKAS
+632 NGAS

-644 ELKNTSVDKID
+644 ELKNKSVDKID

-670 DYAKEIDAQYSVSIG
+670 DYADAEEIDTQYSVSIG

-703 MSQLSTDESIMANL
+703 MAQLSTNESIMANL
-717 SKEDQTY
+717 SKEDQAY

-751 FFDYISDADKQ
+751 FFDYISDADKR

-781 AHLQDKEN
+781 AHLQGKEN
-789 AIEII
+789 AVEKIEM
-794 EAWCK
+794 WCE
-799 AISV
+799 AISA